1 MLNIIIWKLVN
12 GRPSK
17 LTLLWPKQN
26 KANSETWCRPVPLLP
41 EDKTGRFGIGEEFL
55 KQPDAVPDVFGGAVT
70 KLPEINKSLK

>member
-1 MLNIIIWKLVN
+1 MLNIITWILVN

-17 LTLLWPKQN
+17 LTLCEQN
-26 KANSETWCRPVPLLP
+26 ETNSKTWYRPVPLLP

-55 KQPDAVPDVFGGAVT
+55 KQPDALPDVFGGAVT